1 MKYNIQPFVTWVGGK
16 RQLLKR
22 IKERIPKNF
31 DSYYEPFV
39 GGGALFIELQNSKT
53 VINDSS
59 IELTETYITIR
70 DNPIELMSLLD
81 EHENNHQKSPSEYF
95 HSIRALD
102 RQDNWEHKTALEK
115 TARFIYLNKS
125 CFNGMYRVNKKG
137 YYNVPFGKKDKINT
151 YSRDNILILSAYLK
165 SGQVKII
172 NGDFENAVKT
182 AKKGDFIFF
191 DPPYD
196 IIKKD
201 TFDRYTKDGF
211 GVEGQRRLSDVAH
224 KLDKRGCY
232 VMITNHNTP
241 LINELYFD
249 FNIDVVSVK
258 RMINSDAS
266 NRKGIEVIMY
276 NYDLEETEW
285 RKY

>member
-1 MKYNIQPFVTWVGGK
+1 MKYNIRPFVKWVGGK

-22 IKERIPKNF
+22 IKERSPKNF

-59 IELTETYITIR
+59 IELTEAYITIR

-95 HSIRALD
+95 YSIRALD

-125 CFNGMYRVNKKG
+125 CFNGLYRVNKKG
-137 YYNVPFGKKDKINT
+137 YYNTAFGKKDKINT
-151 YSRDNILILSAYLK
+151 YSRDNILIFSEYLK

-258 RMINSDAS
+258 RTINSDAS
-266 NRKGIEVIMY
+266 NKKGIEVIMY
-276 NYDLEETEW
+276 NYDLEET
-285 RKY
+285 R